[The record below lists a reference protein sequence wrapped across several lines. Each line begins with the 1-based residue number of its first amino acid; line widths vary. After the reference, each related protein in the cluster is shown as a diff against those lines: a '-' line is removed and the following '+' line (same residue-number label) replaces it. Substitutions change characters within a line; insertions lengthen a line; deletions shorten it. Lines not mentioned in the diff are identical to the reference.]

1 VFWSDWNRESPK
13 LEWANSDGT
22 GRSVFLKGAAVKLP
36 NSLSIDFESDELCWA
51 DAGTKSIGKYLHY
64 LKQKCTYMSVPNSST
79 FFNKR
84 LSNHAFQVPSI
95 CISICVSE

>member
-36 NSLSIDFESDELCWA
+36 NSLSIDFDRDELCWA
-51 DAGTKSIGKYLHY
+51 DAGTKSIGK
-64 LKQKCTYMSVPNSST
+64 KVAAATT
-79 FFNKR
+79 
-84 LSNHAFQVPSI
+84 
-95 CISICVSE
+95 ISPYCMASE